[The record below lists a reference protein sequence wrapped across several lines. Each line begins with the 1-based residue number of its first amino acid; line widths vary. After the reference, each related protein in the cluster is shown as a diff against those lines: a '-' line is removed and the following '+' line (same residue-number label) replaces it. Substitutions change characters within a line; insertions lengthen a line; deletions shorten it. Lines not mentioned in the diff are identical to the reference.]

1 MGNRTARKSS
11 RSTSFALSLLALLTT
26 SGAARPLNVDGYPP
40 NTDVLD
46 VPEILAQQGVP
57 PDQLDLLDNDNEQVK
72 SNRGLKDLSFLL
84 DAPRGIGIYLV
95 GGYPIGN
102 SGRKLKFGHIE
113 PGNGVSWEE
122 FVCALSKGRSPFC
135 REVESRSPRADPE
148 DIIEE
153 EDVELE
159 LEEEEAEKIGR
170 KLQGSGDLPNV
181 GPEIIKVLQGAYE
194 EAEKIGRK
202 LLQEDDV
209 ELELEEEE
217 AEKIGRKLLQEDDV
231 ELELEEEEQKY
242 EHLINQ
248 AFD

>member
-1 MGNRTARKSS
+1 M
-11 RSTSFALSLLALLTT
+11 
-26 SGAARPLNVDGYPP
+26 
-40 NTDVLD
+40 
-46 VPEILAQQGVP
+46 PEILAQQGVP

-181 GPEIIKVLQGAYE
+181 DLEIIKFLQDTVG
-194 EAEKIGRK
+194 IGRK
-202 LLQEDDV
+202 L
-209 ELELEEEE
+209 
-217 AEKIGRKLLQEDDV
+217 R
-231 ELELEEEEQKY
+231 
-242 EHLINQ
+242 
-248 AFD
+248 